1 MLCEVRSLGLSGI
14 SGYEVRAEC
23 DLSAGLPAFEIVGL
37 PDAAVKEARD
47 RVRAAIKNC
56 GFTFPVSRITVNL
69 APANQRK
76 GGTVYDLP
84 ILAGILAAGG
94 QLRLDGP
101 DSAYVGEL
109 SLSGSLRPVV
119 GMDKEEIV
127 RIARRINTFETS
139 ILPYEDCCTVFTP
152 RHPRTRPRLEDVEAI
167 EEPLDVEGLVK
178 EALEGIERVQVGG

>member
-1 MLCEVRSLGLSGI
+1 MVFTIRSLGLHGV
-14 SGYEVRAEC
+14 SGYSVSAEC
-23 DLSAGLPAFEIVGL
+23 DLSSGLPAFNVVGL
-37 PDAAVKEARD
+37 PDAAVNEARD

-152 RHPRTRPRLEDVEAI
+152 RHPRLRPLPGEVEFA
-167 EEPLDVEGLVK
+167 EEKLDIQ
-178 EALEGIERVQVGG
+178 ALIQAAVDGIERVQV